1 MILIFNRKAIDIST
15 IRKSSQPQ
23 MIERLMC
30 YDFQI
35 ANSTNGDTEGH
46 TYCEYMM
53 ARRPWK

>member
-1 MILIFNRKAIDIST
+1 MILIFNRKAIYIST

-53 ARRPWK
+53 ARRP